1 MNRALPPMPTA
12 GPTKEGLLASQP
24 PDLSA
29 PERPRSPMRWALGP
43 TVVLLVEDNMVSN
56 IAMTRLLQS
65 LGIGT
70 VLSSFGLRL

>member
-1 MNRALPPMPTA
+1 
-12 GPTKEGLLASQP
+12 
-24 PDLSA
+24 
-29 PERPRSPMRWALGP
+29 MRWALGP